1 VNIELKKGLNSIK
14 IPFEIGKPKL
24 WWTNGLGNQNLYEF
38 LIQLVERDGLTIL
51 EEKTITIGLRTLEL
65 IQEPDEFGKSFYFK
79 LNGVPVF
86 MKGANYIPSESF
98 LPRVTDSIYRQ
109 LIQTAVD
116 ANMNML
122 RVWGGGIYEND
133 VFYEECD
140 RNGILVWQDFMFA
153 CAMYPG
159 DDDFLKSVKQE
170 VIYNVN

>member
-1 VNIELKKGLNSIK
+1 
-14 IPFEIGKPKL
+14 
-24 WWTNGLGNQNLYEF
+24 NLYEF

-140 RNGILVWQDFMFA
+140 R
-153 CAMYPG
+153 
-159 DDDFLKSVKQE
+159 
-170 VIYNVN
+170 